1 MPSSRDDPTLLIRKI
16 TSLKSGIAPL
26 PPRRYTGIVGH
37 EMTPMVKILVV
48 AACIT
53 FIYMGALVKI
63 IYLRRKRRI

>member
-1 MPSSRDDPTLLIRKI
+1 
-16 TSLKSGIAPL
+16 
-26 PPRRYTGIVGH
+26 
-37 EMTPMVKILVV
+37 MVKILVV